1 MTARFSAGL
10 RNYVAQNGSYRNAML
25 GGVLRI
31 YSGTQPS
38 TAEAAP
44 TGTLLATITDT
55 AGAHTDEVRAQGTV
69 TLTGGASGSV
79 DAITVNGV
87 AILPAAISFNTSLTQ
102 TAADVASAINNNQS
116 IPEWSATSSGAV
128 ITITAMY
135 GLGATANG
143 YVVATTVTT
152 ITKTDV
158 NVGTATAGVTEVN
171 GLDLS
176 SVAAGVLS
184 KNSTQTWSGVA
195 SASGTAG
202 WFRFTS
208 AVADSGALDSTETQ
222 VRIDGAVS
230 TSGQQLNMSSTS
242 ITSAATQ
249 TISSFDITLPTS

>member
-10 RNYVAQNGSYRNAML
+10 RNYVAQNGSYRNAMM
-25 GGVLRI
+25 GGTLKI
-31 YSGTQPS
+31 YSGVQPA
-38 TAEAAP
+38 TAELAP
-44 TGTLLATITDT
+44 SGVLLVTITDT
-55 AGAHTDEVRAQGTV
+55 SGAHTSEVRARGSV

-87 AILPAAISFNTSLTQ
+87 SILPAAVPFNTSLTQ
-102 TAADVASAINNNQS
+102 TAADVVTAINDNQS
-116 IPEWSATSSGAV
+116 IPEYVASSSGAV
-128 ITITAMY
+128 ITLTAMY
-135 GLGATANG
+135 GLGTAANG

-158 NVGTATAGVTEVN
+158 NMGTTTAGVDSVN
-171 GLDLS
+171 GLKLA

-184 KNSTQTWSGVA
+184 KATGQTWSGVA
-195 SASGTAG
+195 SATGTAG

-208 AVADSGALDSTETQ
+208 AVADSGALDSTSTQ

-249 TISSFDITLPTS
+249 TISAFDITLPTS